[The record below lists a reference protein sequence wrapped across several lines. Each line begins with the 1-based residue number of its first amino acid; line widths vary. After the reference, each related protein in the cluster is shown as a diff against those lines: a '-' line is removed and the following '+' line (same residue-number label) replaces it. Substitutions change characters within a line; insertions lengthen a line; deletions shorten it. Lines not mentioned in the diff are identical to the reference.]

1 MLQPE
6 ILSRGSFA
14 HELGRLVRG
23 LSDMDT
29 QGRWQT
35 VHLENG
41 GGQDREAGKK
51 WKGSSSW
58 FSKPSLI
65 ISGKSKGIWFFHI

>member
-29 QGRWQT
+29 QGRWQM
-35 VHLENG
+35 VHLEDG

-51 WKGSSSW
+51 
-58 FSKPSLI
+58 
-65 ISGKSKGIWFFHI
+65 